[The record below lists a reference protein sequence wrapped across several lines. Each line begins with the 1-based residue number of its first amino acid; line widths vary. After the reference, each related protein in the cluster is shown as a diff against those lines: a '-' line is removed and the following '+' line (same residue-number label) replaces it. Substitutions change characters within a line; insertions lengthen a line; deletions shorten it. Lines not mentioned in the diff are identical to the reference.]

1 MTEILYVINNRN
13 RIFKLLARETN
24 FKTKESIMNKVKICA
39 HVSDEEIKRKT

>member
-24 FKTKESIMNKVKICA
+24 FKTKESIMKVKICA